1 MQTLEAHDR
10 AKMISHR
17 RPMTAQKGRGVRDV
31 LTTRDEK
38 PFEGQCLFS
47 VVVGVREGRR
57 SAKGVRPHL
66 KVGQVW

>member
-17 RPMTAQKGRGVRDV
+17 RPMTAQKERGVRDV

-38 PFEGQCLFS
+38 PLEGQCLFS
-47 VVVGVREGRR
+47 VVVGG
-57 SAKGVRPHL
+57 
-66 KVGQVW
+66 